1 MIKFENISYLQ
12 IPSRQEY
19 IDVVITKI
27 FSSVNQSLQI
37 VNDLNVKM
45 GSAEESDF
53 DVSLFGFGVNLAI
66 DEAIRNALI
75 HGNNRDPRKMI
86 NINYTISNDHLKIM
100 IEDQGDGFQVATLP
114 QAAGANPDQGRGII
128 LMRNFMDKVTF
139 NEKGNRVTLV
149 KYRKSGVGGREC

>member
-19 IDVVITKI
+19 IDVVITRI
-27 FSSVNQSLQI
+27 FSSINQSLQI

-45 GSAEESDF
+45 GSAQESDF

-75 HGNNRDPRKMI
+75 HGNDRDPRKVI

-100 IEDQGDGFQVATLP
+100 IEDQGDGFHVSDLP
-114 QAAGANPDQGRGII
+114 QQAGNDPSQGRGII

-139 NEKGNRVTLV
+139 NEKGNRVTMI
-149 KYRKSGVGGREC
+149 KFKKSGGGSRQC